1 MSRSRSI
8 SDPAKSSKRPARP
21 LSTGRPN
28 PALRHPDP
36 WVEEFLTYL
45 RGNQNAS
52 PHTQRNYVRALDAFH
67 QFRPEKTWSALE
79 SQDFRDYLFELMKQK
94 GRATVRLEFSALRA
108 YFKFLVFR
116 KKISVNVLSDV
127 ILPKTEKH
135 LPQFL
140 TQQQIEC
147 LLTSP
152 LRAEQEKQAPPW
164 MALRDTAILEL
175 FYGAGLRISELAS
188 LEVKDVDFISETVRV
203 MGKGAKERICPIGEI
218 AAQAVQKY
226 RSAADVAHGALF
238 ISKLRRRLTTRSIWL
253 LVKKYI
259 ERERLPI
266 TISPHKL
273 RHTFATHLLEGG
285 ADLRSVQT
293 LLGHSSLSTTQIYTH
308 VTVDRLKKVYDE
320 THPRAK

>member
-1 MSRSRSI
+1 MPRSRSAP
-8 SDPAKSSKRPARP
+8 DPAKPSKRPARAT
-21 LSTGRPN
+21 STGRPN
-28 PALRHPDP
+28 PALRHSDP

-67 QFRPEKTWSALE
+67 RFRPEKAWRALE

-108 YFKFLVFR
+108 YFKFLIFR
-116 KKISVNVLSDV
+116 KKISVNVLSEV

-152 LRAEQEKQAPPW
+152 LRAEPEKQAPAW